1 MVSATT
7 RISGIA
13 FNIAHSNSLI
23 VVSITRGTS
32 LGVDREH
39 SRGLSMPADFQSS
52 Q

>member
-1 MVSATT
+1 MVSATS

-13 FNIAHSNSLI
+13 FNIEHSNSLI

-32 LGVDREH
+32 LGVDPEY
-39 SRGLSMPADFQSS
+39 SRSLSIPADFQSS